1 LVAAVVLVA
10 LTIVVFAGGLK
21 GPAVTATIIDDA
33 VVSWLVRL
41 HAPGLVGTWRAMA
54 ALSSWW
60 ILNAVAYG
68 LLLALLALRRF
79 RHLIICIILTTL
91 LVLCV

>member
-1 LVAAVVLVA
+1 MVAAVVLVA

-68 LLLALLALRRF
+68 LLLACLPSAASG
-79 RHLIICIILTTL
+79 T
-91 LVLCV
+91 